1 MPFEGLE
8 TRTQSVH
15 DVTRERDTTMALKL
29 FASRSR
35 ATKEGVAQFEQ
46 RLASNRLLVVRR
58 FARGNV
64 ALQNGR
70 VLTSDQLEKERE
82 SLRLQLSRAT
92 I

>member
-1 MPFEGLE
+1 MPFKGLE

-15 DVTRERDTTMALKL
+15 GVIRERDTIMAIKL

-46 RLASNRLLVVRR
+46 RLANNRMLVVRR
-58 FARGNV
+58 FARGNI

-82 SLRLQLSRAT
+82 SLRTQLLEAT
-92 I
+92 A